1 MTIAFYWKKWY
12 GRFAAELVIQTEK
25 INLLIG
31 GYLIMKKYLK
41 LMALTATLC
50 MAMSVVIPTPS
61 TKDTTTEETTT
72 SDASPFSNMDVP
84 PIKQ

>member
-1 MTIAFYWKKWY
+1 
-12 GRFAAELVIQTEK
+12 
-25 INLLIG
+25 
-31 GYLIMKKYLK
+31 MKKYLK

-72 SDASPFSNMDVP
+72 SDASPLSNKEVP
-84 PIKQ
+84 PSRQ

>member
-1 MTIAFYWKKWY
+1 
-12 GRFAAELVIQTEK
+12 
-25 INLLIG
+25 
-31 GYLIMKKYLK
+31 
-41 LMALTATLC
+41 MALTATLC